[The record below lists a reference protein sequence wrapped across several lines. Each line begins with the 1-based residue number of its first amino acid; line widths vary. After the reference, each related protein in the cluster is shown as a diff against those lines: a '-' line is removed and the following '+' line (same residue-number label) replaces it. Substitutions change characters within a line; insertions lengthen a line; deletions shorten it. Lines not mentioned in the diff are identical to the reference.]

1 MNISKVTERF
11 LTISGLK
18 SDDAEKW
25 RVLIDDACEYIES
38 IQIKTDL
45 SDYDTR
51 RIEMLCAVYVYRLYC
66 LCKDDAAVTSFTGGD
81 VHITSPDG
89 SQKNGE
95 KLWLDYAEKSGD
107 LIDSG
112 KYIFGG
118 VIY

>member
-25 RVLIDDACEYIES
+25 RVLIDDACEYI
-38 IQIKTDL
+38 
-45 SDYDTR
+45 
-51 RIEMLCAVYVYRLYC
+51 
-66 LCKDDAAVTSFTGGD
+66 DAAVTSFTAGD
-81 VHITSPDG
+81 VQITSPDG